1 MTKLGGS
8 AITDALDGVWSEAS
22 STLESKRS
30 LLEERIVKE
39 LEESSGNVGV
49 VLSRL
54 PAIFDDADIRGVS
67 PDERE
72 RFADLVSNALIG
84 KTVAG
89 RCTRVLPESV
99 TIEEGHNSYCLLD
112 ADAAKAA
119 THGG

>member
-1 MTKLGGS
+1 MVGQQSLADPTRAPEGQHTLWCYSRVPHTIEGGW
-8 AITDALDGVWSEAS
+8 AAQ
-22 STLESKRS
+22 
-30 LLEERIVKE
+30 
-39 LEESSGNVGV
+39 
-49 VLSRL
+49 
-54 PAIFDDADIRGVS
+54 
-67 PDERE
+67 RE

-89 RCTRVLPESV
+89 RCTRVVPESV